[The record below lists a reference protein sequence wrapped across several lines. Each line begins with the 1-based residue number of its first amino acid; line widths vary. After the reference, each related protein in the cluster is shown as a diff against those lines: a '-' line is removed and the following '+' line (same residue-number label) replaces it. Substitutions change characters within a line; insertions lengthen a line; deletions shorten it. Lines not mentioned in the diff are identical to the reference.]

1 MILKRI
7 RPIFKPAL
15 YHGWG
20 RRRKF
25 FEGWYFKIANKAASR
40 VYAIIPG
47 ISIDKRG
54 SKHSFIQ
61 VLDGNNLKSE
71 YHKFEFENFSS
82 AKDKFEI
89 SIAGNS
95 FSESALSLNLPGYKG
110 SLEFHGLN
118 RWPDRWYSPGI
129 MGPYTFVPFME
140 CYHGILSMDHQIKG
154 SLMLNNK
161 DHDFT
166 GGRGYMEK
174 DWGRSFPD
182 AYIWMQSNHFD
193 AAGISVKL
201 SVARIPWLGSSFTGF
216 IAGFLHDGKLYE
228 FTTYNKSRLERVTIT
243 VKEISIQISNKN
255 YRLKIRAGRNNA
267 TRLASPI
274 SGEMSGHISE
284 SMQSDLEISLE
295 ELHPSRLLYSGHS
308 SHTALEVAG
317 RVETLFAENNSSKQ

>member
-1 MILKRI
+1 MLLRRI

-25 FEGWYFKIANKAASR
+25 FEGWYFKIINKSANK

-47 ISIDKRG
+47 ISIDKNG

-61 VLDGNNLKSE
+61 FLDGNNLKSE
-71 YHKFEFENFSS
+71 YFKFGYDDFSS
-82 AKDKFEI
+82 AKDKFKI
-89 SIAGNS
+89 SIADNK
-95 FSESALSLNLPGYKG
+95 FSESSLSLNLPGLKG
-110 SLEFHGLN
+110 NLEFYGLN
-118 RWPDRWYSPGI
+118 HWPDRWYSPGI

-154 SLMLNNK
+154 DLQLGSEAI
-161 DHDFT
+161 DFT

-182 AYIWMQSNHFD
+182 AYIWLQSNHFD
-193 AAGISVKL
+193 SGDLSLKL

-216 IAGFLHDGKLYE
+216 IAGLLFNGKLYK
-228 FTTYNKSRLERVTIT
+228 FTTYNGSRLDNLKIS
-243 VKEISIQISNKN
+243 VKELYIQISNKKF
-255 YRLKIRAGRNNA
+255 RLNITAKRNNA
-267 TRLASPI
+267 TLLASPI

-284 SMQSDLEISLE
+284 SMQSEVEITLECLQ
-295 ELHPSRLLYSGHS
+295 PAKLLYRGKGKN
-308 SHTALEVAG
+308 TALEVAG
-317 RVETLFAENNSSKQ
+317 RVEALFMESKTLK

>member
-1 MILKRI
+1 MLLKRI
-7 RPIFKPAL
+7 RPIFNPAL

-25 FEGWYFKIANKAASR
+25 FEGWYYKIVNKTADR
-40 VYAIIPG
+40 TYAIIPG
-47 ISIDKRG
+47 ISIDKSG
-54 SKHSFIQ
+54 NKHSFIQ

-71 YHKFEFENFSS
+71 YYSFGFEDFRSS
-82 AKDKFEI
+82 KDKFEI
-89 SIAGNS
+89 SIAGNN
-95 FSESALSLNLPGYKG
+95 FSESALSINLPGFKG
-110 SLEFHGLN
+110 NLEFFGLN

-140 CYHGILSMDHQIKG
+140 CYHGILSMDHRVEG
-154 SLMLNNK
+154 SLLTANK
-161 DHDFT
+161 TVDFT

-216 IAGFLHDGKLYE
+216 IAGFLHEGKLYE
-228 FTTYNKSRLERVTIT
+228 FTTYNRSRLERVDIS
-243 VKEISIQISNKN
+243 VKEVSIDISNNN
-255 YRLKIRAGRNNA
+255 YRLKIKAARNNA
-267 TRLASPI
+267 TRLAAPV

-284 SMQSDLEISLE
+284 SMQSDIEISLE
-295 ELHPSRLLYSGHS
+295 ELHPSRLLYSGHATN
-308 SHTALEVAG
+308 TALEVAG
-317 RVETLFAENNSSKQ
+317 KVETLFTNKILK